1 MSSNQ
6 RIGFG
11 KKIRWEWFLLALR
24 YRANGESFDS
34 ARDELVQ
41 LISETNPGKAAI
53 AKILSN
59 LRQIVFEPVAS
70 CEAFA
75 EQGSGLFRQHGSS
88 AAFPVLWGLSITSY
102 SFFARTGETVGRL
115 LRLNDNFTAAE
126 MVRRLTERAGDRAFI
141 SRVARYNLSS
151 MLDWQ
156 LLSYDER
163 IKRYSRG
170 RVTPLADP
178 EIISWLTEGVLLA
191 SGKSAMLQ
199 AQVFGNNV
207 LFPFD
212 IRPTPLAHLAVANP
226 RLHVVRQ
233 SLTAELIALD
243 NDAGRES
250 EGSKRGSEG
259 RS

>member
-11 KKIRWEWFLLALR
+11 KKVRWEWLLLALR
-24 YRANGESFDS
+24 LRAKGEPFDS

-41 LISETNPGKAAI
+41 LIAETNPGKAAI

-59 LRQIVFEPVAS
+59 LRQVVFEPVAS

-75 EQGSGLFRQHGSS
+75 EQGSGLFRQHGTS

-102 SFFARTGETVGRL
+102 SFFAQTGETIGRL
-115 LRLNDNFTAAE
+115 LRLNTDFTAAE
-126 MVRRLTERAGDRAFI
+126 MVRRLAERAGDRAFV

-156 LLSYDER
+156 LLGYDER
-163 IKRYSRG
+163 TKRYSRG
-170 RVTPLADP
+170 RVTPLTYP
-178 EIISWLTEGVLLA
+178 EMISWLTEGVLLA
-191 SGKSAMLQ
+191 SGKSAMPQ
-199 AQVFGNNV
+199 SQIFGSNL
-207 LFPFD
+207 LFPFE
-212 IRPTPLAHLAVANP
+212 IKPTPLAHLAVANP

-233 SLTAELIALD
+233 NLTEELIALND
-243 NDAGRES
+243 NAAALRTGRAS
-250 EGSKRGSEG
+250 
-259 RS
+259 

>member
-11 KKIRWEWFLLALR
+11 KKVRWEWLLLALR
-24 YRANGESFDS
+24 LRAKGEPFDA

-41 LISETNPGKAAI
+41 LIAETNPGKTAI

-59 LRQIVFEPVAS
+59 LRQVVFEPVAS

-75 EQGSGLFRQHGSS
+75 EHGTGLFRQRGAS

-102 SFFARTGETVGRL
+102 SFFAQTGETIGRL
-115 LRLNDNFTAAE
+115 LRLNADFTAAE
-126 MVRRLTERAGDRAFI
+126 MVRRLTERAGDRAFV

-156 LLSYDER
+156 LLGYDER
-163 IKRYSRG
+163 TKRYSRG
-170 RVTPLADP
+170 RVTRLADP
-178 EIISWLTEGVLLA
+178 EMISWLAEAVLLA
-191 SGKSAMLQ
+191 LGKSALPQ
-199 AQVFGNNV
+199 SQVFASNL
-207 LFPFD
+207 LFPFEMK
-212 IRPTPLAHLAVANP
+212 PTPLAHLTAANR

-233 SLTAELIALD
+233 SLSEELVALD
-243 NDAGRES
+243 ENAVTYRSGRTS
-250 EGSKRGSEG
+250 
-259 RS
+259 